1 MNYSLFKNV
10 FFENIFLLYKLA
22 IQTPDNVLSIKNN
35 YNTKKKNLLEN
46 LNFLIKINFFKI
58 NDSRISIYTKNED
71 KFKQEVLNL
80 ILKAPEYG
88 VCLKNYLINFDNSET
103 NNFNFSPSRSYNYE
117 TSDLRDLLITFGY
130 IKNIENKFVL
140 LKPEILDQFKKIK
153 FSPEELEK
161 RLISQRI
168 IGLKAEKLIFENEKK
183 ILNENNINEAPIH
196 IANEDVSAGYDILSF
211 RKERNKTNK
220 IFIEVKA
227 VSLSDYQFHLSTSE
241 YQTAIK
247 FGPNYF
253 IYLLP
258 VDDSLPEEFDINKLI
273 QINNIK
279 ENLFENKIEWKVSS
293 DGYLIKKNL

>member
-58 NDSRISIYTKNED
+58 NESKISIYSKNED
-71 KFKQEVLNL
+71 KFKQNILNL
-80 ILKAPEYG
+80 ILKAPEYS

-117 TSDLRDLLITFGY
+117 TSDLRDLLITLGY

-140 LKPEILDQFKKIK
+140 LKPEILHQFKKIK

-183 ILNENNINEAPIH
+183 ILNENNINETPIH
-196 IANEDVSAGYDILSF
+196 IANVDVSAGYDILSF
-211 RKERNKTNK
+211 RKERNK
-220 IFIEVKA
+220 ILFIK
-227 VSLSDYQFHLSTSE
+227 
-241 YQTAIK
+241 
-247 FGPNYF
+247 
-253 IYLLP
+253 
-258 VDDSLPEEFDINKLI
+258 
-273 QINNIK
+273 
-279 ENLFENKIEWKVSS
+279 
-293 DGYLIKKNL
+293 